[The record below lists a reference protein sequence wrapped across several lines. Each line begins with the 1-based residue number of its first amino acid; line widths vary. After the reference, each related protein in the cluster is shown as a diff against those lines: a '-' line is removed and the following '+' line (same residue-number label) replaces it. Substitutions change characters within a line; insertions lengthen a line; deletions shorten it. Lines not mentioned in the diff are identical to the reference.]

1 MASGLQTQ
9 TIHSVMAQC
18 VANDDD
24 DTINLLNFV
33 DMASS
38 NIKLALDRPSKS
50 KRKVNHRKYLQ
61 KQLKRCSSSPKRGS
75 SECKSGDPKTH
86 GNNTNN
92 CKSSRKE
99 TSQIGLQ
106 IKSLQA
112 LFDPRTLHQKCCTE
126 SKPPCGPKQPMRTR
140 NLPASFFTEP
150 VRNGEDCYVNDIAV
164 PPLVLANPF
173 GMVGLEAN
181 GHYPTLPTDT
191 LESILGH
198 NELNELLSGTWQDPQ
213 RDSASTPGSVDTCSP
228 HSFSDSSDPY
238 TCGSPS
244 PSSREWS
251 PRAGGQMTG
260 VYPSGSEDN
269 SNACTFYQ
277 GVYNCDT
284 GGGGGQMYSS
294 AFQIPPEKHIYAATP
309 NVCLEQTSLPGF
321 QSFAVSSSSNVRQ
334 VQPFSHGWPGMEPF
348 YTHL

>member
-1 MASGLQTQ
+1 MASGLQAQ
-9 TIHSVMAQC
+9 TIHSVMEQC
-18 VANDDD
+18 VSNDDD

-61 KQLKRCSSSPKRGS
+61 KQLKRCSMSPKRGS
-75 SECKSGDPKTH
+75 ENKCGETKTH
-86 GNNTNN
+86 NSSN

-99 TSQIGLQ
+99 TTQIGLQ

-126 SKPPCGPKQPMRTR
+126 PKTNCGPKQPMRTR
-140 NLPASFFTEP
+140 NLPPSFFTEP
-150 VRNGEDCYVNDIAV
+150 VKTSESCYSKDTSV
-164 PPLVLANPF
+164 PPLLLANPF
-173 GMVGLEAN
+173 GMVGLETN
-181 GHYPTLPTDT
+181 GPYPTLPTDT

-198 NELNELLSGTWQDPQ
+198 NELNELLSGSWQDPQ

-244 PSSREWS
+244 PSSLEWS
-251 PRAGGQMTG
+251 PRAGGQVTAA
-260 VYPSGSEDN
+260 YPSGTDANTS
-269 SNACTFYQ
+269 ACTFYK
-277 GVYNCDT
+277 GVYNCET
-284 GGGGGQMYSS
+284 GGGQMYNS
-294 AFQIPPEKHIYAATP
+294 AFQIPPEKHIYTASP
-309 NVCLEQTSLPGF
+309 NVCMEQTSLPGF
-321 QSFAVSSSSNVRQ
+321 QSFAVTSSSSSNVRHSQ
-334 VQPFSHGWPGMEPF
+334 HFSQGWPGIEPY